1 MMSLTFALFT
11 QVGDSGFIAFFSQA
25 RSLHRLVFAKYFQ
38 EEANRVKLK
47 KKLEMAQVL
56 TETLAQMPKK
66 KAKGKGSSSIEDFTQ
81 FMEKVSQAEVDGNK
95 GPVVQN

>member
-1 MMSLTFALFT
+1 MGSWPSIFLLF
-11 QVGDSGFIAFFSQA
+11 FF
-25 RSLHRLVFAKYFQ
+25 LKLAKYFQ

-47 KKLEMAQVL
+47 KKIEMAQVL

-81 FMEKVSQAEVDGNK
+81 FMEKVSHGGVNGN
-95 GPVVQN
+95 QDAR